1 MIYNSKGYNYCGRAL
16 GYRYGYT
23 DGFNGPPETSLDDV
37 YVEDLS
43 ITHGMYP
50 RTHTWTYA
58 AGNSEIYSSL
68 MGCNHQ
74 HLLETVITVNQDT
87 QVKGILALCFS
98 PVIPC
103 GMG

>member
-43 ITHGMYP
+43 ITHGM
-50 RTHTWTYA
+50 
-58 AGNSEIYSSL
+58 
-68 MGCNHQ
+68 
-74 HLLETVITVNQDT
+74 
-87 QVKGILALCFS
+87 
-98 PVIPC
+98 
-103 GMG
+103 